1 MSASWPFPRPRVT
14 RDPCRLGGLLPTT
27 SVAADRM
34 RGRRTI
40 FAISAWAGEDRSGE
54 PSSQSADV
62 DGWMLDARPGGGDD
76 EGPFEVVRASPLL
89 ANIALGAL
97 NDHVHAPWKLGGTMS
112 TPSRRARRG
121 ANGLPNWRRA
131 RPRHGEVAETLH
143 GEIAEVLA
151 PMGLRL
157 SPAKTQVV
165 RLSLHGQA
173 TDPGAEGQ
181 DPCPNPHDISIAA
194 RGRAAPAQPDHA
206 RRRELLPVRSQLAHH
221 ESPRQLRMEHGDPRH
236 PPSGPDRVCRSLR
249 PVLPV
254 SASNCS
260 GPTSEFFAATG
271 SAA

>member
-1 MSASWPFPRPRVT
+1 MSASWPLPRPHVT
-14 RDPCRLGGLLPTT
+14 WDPCRLGGLLPTT

-40 FAISAWAGEDRSGE
+40 FAISGWAGEDRSGE

-97 NDHVHAPWKLGGTMS
+97 NDHVHAPWKPGGTMS
-112 TPSRRARRG
+112 TPSRRARCG
-121 ANGLPNWRRA
+121 ASADG
-131 RPRHGEVAETLH
+131 
-143 GEIAEVLA
+143 
-151 PMGLRL
+151 
-157 SPAKTQVV
+157 PAAVTSQ
-165 RLSLHGQA
+165 
-173 TDPGAEGQ
+173 DPGG
-181 DPCPNPHDISIAA
+181 
-194 RGRAAPAQPDHA
+194 APIPSWTSD
-206 RRRELLPVRSQLAHH
+206 
-221 ESPRQLRMEHGDPRH
+221 RH
-236 PPSGPDRVCRSLR
+236 PPSGPDRVCRSLC